1 MQAAHL
7 FSKDIIC
14 KLHELVIVTHY
25 IPSELLDQKLN
36 IAKCS
41 KNYEL
46 IERIYA
52 KTQNQR
58 LLKFFFALLF
68 EKNSI
73 YTSILVVL
81 KTQKT
86 MRLPPNNSTILLFVS
101 EFRSLRKVWNEIYW
115 LRTLGVLPIGWRR
128 TPWGASRRVHFI
140 PTDLARVR
148 DIQLASFQG
157 QHHVHPPQYQT
168 THSEP
173 KIKKNSCLLLGEKK
187 NKYGLKINCI

>member
-1 MQAAHL
+1 M

-14 KLHELVIVTHY
+14 KLHKLVIVTHY
-25 IPSELLDQKLN
+25 IPSELLEQKLN

-73 YTSILVVL
+73 YTSILAVL
-81 KTQKT
+81 KTKKQYDFP
-86 MRLPPNNSTILLFVS
+86 LIILLYYFL
-101 EFRSLRKVWNEIYW
+101 FLN
-115 LRTLGVLPIGWRR
+115 LD
-128 TPWGASRRVHFI
+128 H
-140 PTDLARVR
+140 
-148 DIQLASFQG
+148 
-157 QHHVHPPQYQT
+157 
-168 THSEP
+168 
-173 KIKKNSCLLLGEKK
+173 
-187 NKYGLKINCI
+187 

>member
-1 MQAAHL
+1 MPKPKINVFWNFSLHL
-7 FSKDIIC
+7 
-14 KLHELVIVTHY
+14 
-25 IPSELLDQKLN
+25 
-36 IAKCS
+36 CS
-41 KNYEL
+41 K
-46 IERIYA
+46 
-52 KTQNQR
+52 
-58 LLKFFFALLF
+58 
-68 EKNSI
+68 KNSI

-173 KIKKNSCLLLGEKK
+173 KSKQFPSPFGRKKISAFNIYWNFYERSRSYKMKK
-187 NKYGLKINCI
+187 IH